1 MTTTSASRSAPR
13 PLIELSRRQ
22 WRTLIKELRRRG
34 ERRRESGAFLLGR
47 RDGDRRVVHIEYFDD
62 LDPGC
67 LRGHI
72 HIDGRAFS
80 KLWDLCESED
90 LSVLADVHTHPGR
103 SVGQSSIDREN
114 PMISCPGH
122 VALIVPHLAAR
133 RVRPR
138 DVGVHEFD
146 GDDGWRSSFG
156 RDAAARVSVR
166 RIL

>member
-1 MTTTSASRSAPR
+1 MTTTRACSSAPR

-22 WRTLIKELRRRG
+22 WRSLIKELRRRG

-47 RDGDRRVVHIEYFDD
+47 RDGDRRVVHVVYYDD

-67 LRGHI
+67 LRGNI

-80 KLWDLCESED
+80 KLWDVCESRG
-90 LSVLADVHTHPGR
+90 LSVLADVHTHPGG
-103 SVGQSSIDREN
+103 SVRQSSIDREN
-114 PMISCPGH
+114 PMIACPGH

-138 DVGVHEFD
+138 NVGVHEFT
-146 GDDGWRSSFG
+146 GDNGWRSSFG
-156 RDAAARVSVR
+156 RDAAACLSVR
-166 RIL
+166 WLL

>member
-1 MTTTSASRSAPR
+1 MTTTSGSSSAPR

-34 ERRRESGAFLLGR
+34 ECRREAGAFLLGR
-47 RDGDRRVVHIEYFDD
+47 RGGNRRVVHVEYFDA

-80 KLWDLCESED
+80 KLWDLCEAED
-90 LSVLADVHTHPGR
+90 LSVLADVHTHPGA
-103 SVGQSSIDREN
+103 SVEQSSIDREN
-114 PMISCPGH
+114 PMVACTGH
-122 VALIVPHLAAR
+122 VALIVPHLATR

-138 DVGVHEFD
+138 EVGVHEYL
-146 GDDGWRSSFG
+146 GDTDWRSSFG
-156 RDAAARVSVR
+156 RDAATRLAVGS
-166 RIL
+166 LL